1 MSRHL
6 MIAVSIAGLTFCHP
20 TPGDA
25 QVYAG
30 AAFGVGGANV
40 PFASDVGGFRGTL
53 RLYGG
58 YGFNRFVAAEA
69 LTLDLG
75 TTRSQPRATSSTI
88 GAFGVA
94 GVGTLPVQRW
104 QFTGRAGVLSMDG
117 RNSATSIKRSAQPM
131 AGLAIGF
138 RVVRRLAVGLETA
151 VSRVKFPPPAVDSAR
166 VRWTAAVA
174 SYRF

>member
-1 MSRHL
+1 MSRHV
-6 MIAVSIAGLTFCHP
+6 MVAVWIAGLTFLFP
-20 TPGDA
+20 APGAA

-30 AAFGVGGANV
+30 AAFGVGGADV
-40 PFASDVGGFRGTL
+40 PFASDIGGFRGTL

-58 YGFNRFVAAEA
+58 YEFNRFFAAEA
-69 LTLDLG
+69 MTLDLG
-75 TTRSQPRATSSTI
+75 TTRNQPRAIASTI

-94 GVGTLPVQRW
+94 AVGTLPLQRW
-104 QFTGRAGVLSMDG
+104 RFSGRVGVLSMDG
-117 RNSATSIKRSAQPM
+117 RTSATSIKRSAEPM

-151 VSRVKFPPPAVDSAR
+151 ASRVKFPSPAVDTAR
-166 VRWTAAVA
+166 VSWTAAVA